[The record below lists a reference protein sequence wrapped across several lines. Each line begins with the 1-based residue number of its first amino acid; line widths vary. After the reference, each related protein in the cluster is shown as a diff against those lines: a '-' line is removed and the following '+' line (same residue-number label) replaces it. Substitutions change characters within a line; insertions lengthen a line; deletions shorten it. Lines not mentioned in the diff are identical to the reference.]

1 MIGHMGWCGATF
13 KLAVT
18 KRGEE
23 RTPQIAPQIAD
34 EPRKTHPFALISL
47 HFKVSL
53 QTSLIIAAVIF
64 IQKKNKNT
72 ITQ

>member
-1 MIGHMGWCGATF
+1 MFGF

-47 HFKVSL
+47 HFKVSFL
-53 QTSLIIAAVIF
+53 YKTKMNISA
-64 IQKKNKNT
+64 KGN
-72 ITQ
+72 

>member
-1 MIGHMGWCGATF
+1 MFGF

-34 EPRKTHPFALISL
+34 KPRKTHPFALISL

-53 QTSLIIAAVIF
+53 QTSLIIAIVYIYTE
-64 IQKKNKNT
+64 KNKNT

>member
-1 MIGHMGWCGATF
+1 MFGF

-34 EPRKTHPFALISL
+34 KPRKTHPFALISL
-47 HFKVSL
+47 HFKVSFL
-53 QTSLIIAAVIF
+53 YKTKMNISA
-64 IQKKNKNT
+64 KGN
-72 ITQ
+72 